1 MGGAP
6 DSAAHIDERFYSFRS
21 RLGAGTFALF
31 SSSSPVL
38 TSYPTKRNAMPF
50 PVRSVRRRSAV
61 AALSVLSLLLLAAG
75 GTLHAQDKKTL
86 KVGISVGS
94 AEQIFEVVKK
104 VAARDGLTL
113 DVVVFNDYQ
122 LPNAAL
128 ASKDLDANAFQHQP
142 FLDNQNKAR
151 GFDIVPVGLTIT
163 APLGFYS
170 RKIKS
175 IDQLPEGASVGIQN
189 DPSNGNRALLL
200 LQEAKLVT
208 LRPEAVKSNT
218 ATPLDVTSNP
228 KKLKLVPLDAA
239 QLPRS
244 LDDLSIAA
252 INNDYA
258 EKAGLTL
265 AKDAVIKESPTGPY
279 ANLIAVRRADKDAP
293 WAKQLVKAYQSP
305 EVKAFIETKFKG
317 ALVPAF

>member
-1 MGGAP
+1 MQN
-6 DSAAHIDERFYSFRS
+6 S
-21 RLGAGTFALF
+21 L
-31 SSSSPVL
+31 
-38 TSYPTKRNAMPF
+38 
-50 PVRSVRRRSAV
+50 RRRSLFLAT
-61 AALSVLSLLLLAAG
+61 LAASLFCG
-75 GTLHAQDKKTL
+75 SAAFAQDTGNKNTV

-94 AEQIFEVVKK
+94 AEQVFEVVKK
-104 VAARDGLTL
+104 VAAKDGLNIQL
-113 DVVVFNDYQ
+113 VVFNDYQ

-128 ASKDLDANAFQHQP
+128 ASGDLDANAFQHQP

-175 IDQLPEGASVGIQN
+175 IDQLPDGAAVGIQN

-200 LQEAKLVT
+200 LQSAGLIT
-208 LRPEAVKSNT
+208 LKPEAVKNNT
-218 ATPLDVTSNP
+218 ATPLDVVSNP

-244 LDDLSIAA
+244 LDDLAIAA

-258 EKAGLTL
+258 EKAGLSL
-265 AKDAVIKESPTGPY
+265 NKDAVIKEAAKSPY
-279 ANLIAVRRADKDAP
+279 ANLIAVRRADKDKP
-293 WAKQLVKAYQSP
+293 WARRLVAAYQSP
-305 EVKAFIETKFKG
+305 EVRSFIETQFKG
-317 ALVPAF
+317 SLVPAF

>member
-1 MGGAP
+1 MLLTVPRRNALIAAITLV
-6 DSAAHIDERFYSFRS
+6 SAALMAH
-21 RLGAGTFALF
+21 G
-31 SSSSPVL
+31 
-38 TSYPTKRNAMPF
+38 NA
-50 PVRSVRRRSAV
+50 
-61 AALSVLSLLLLAAG
+61 
-75 GTLHAQDKKTL
+75 LHAQEKKTL
-86 KVGISVGS
+86 KVGVSVGS
-94 AEQIFEVVKK
+94 GEQIFEVVRK

-113 DVVVFNDYQ
+113 DIIVFNDYQ

-128 ASKDLDANAFQHQP
+128 AAGDLDANAFQHQP
-142 FLDNQNKAR
+142 FLNNQNKSR

-175 IDQLPEGASVGIQN
+175 IDTLPDGATVGIQN

-200 LQEAKLVT
+200 LQEAHLIT
-208 LRPEAVKSNT
+208 LKPEAVKHNT
-218 ATPLDVTSNP
+218 ATPLDVVSNP
-228 KKLKLVPLDAA
+228 KKLKLIALDAA

-244 LDDLSIAA
+244 LDDLTIAS

-265 AKDAVIKESPTGPY
+265 ARDSVIRESPKGPY
-279 ANLIAVRRADKDAP
+279 ANIIAVRRVDQDKA
-293 WAKQLVKAYQSP
+293 WAQQLVKAYHSP
-305 EVKAFIETKFKG
+305 EVKSFIETKFNG